1 MSVQALE
8 SEVVMKLFRMNI
20 MCRNTMK
27 GVLSQLGAL
36 PLSVYLSR
44 HGITDKTCPGLSA
57 SSQELNVEGLIS
69 QLYLVVASPSFIIS
83 LSHFSVVPRSR
94 IS

>member
-8 SEVVMKLFRMNI
+8 SEVVVKLFRMNN

-44 HGITDKTCPGLSA
+44 HGVTDKTR
-57 SSQELNVEGLIS
+57 
-69 QLYLVVASPSFIIS
+69 
-83 LSHFSVVPRSR
+83 PRPFCK
-94 IS
+94 

>member
-1 MSVQALE
+1 
-8 SEVVMKLFRMNI
+8 
-20 MCRNTMK
+20 MK
-27 GVLSQLGAL
+27 GVLSQLGT
-36 PLSVYLSR
+36 LSLCVYLSR
-44 HGITDKTCPGLSA
+44 HGVTDKTRPGLSA

-83 LSHFSVVPRSR
+83 LSHFPVVPCSR